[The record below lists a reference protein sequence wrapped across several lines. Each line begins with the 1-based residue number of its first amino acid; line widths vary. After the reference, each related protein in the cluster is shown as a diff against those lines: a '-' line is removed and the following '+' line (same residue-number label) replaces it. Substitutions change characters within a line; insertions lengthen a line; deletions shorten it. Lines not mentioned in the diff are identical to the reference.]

1 MTRGPNFLIVEPKR
15 REKPGLRFRIG
26 RTTMYK
32 MESPAIFK
40 ETETQMSP
48 KLFEDH
54 VEPLIE
60 AHKRSLAREVAEGDA
75 PTVKKLNEKFW
86 EEFGENAP
94 AQLVTFFEAL
104 LQSKKLL
111 ANVEQI
117 RKNWQETKDKQ

>member
-1 MTRGPNFLIVEPKR
+1 
-15 REKPGLRFRIG
+15 
-26 RTTMYK
+26 MYK
-32 MESPAIFK
+32 MESPAIFE
-40 ETETQMSP
+40 ETEAQMSP

-75 PTVKKLNEKFW
+75 PTVMKLNEKFW

-94 AQLVTFFEAL
+94 VQIVTFFEAL
-104 LQSKKLL
+104 LQAKKLL